1 MVSVRKRVRNSEI
14 VNRNPALLNTLR
26 KVWNGIDALHVRQD
40 RSYLHGLLFDLKG
53 GLYNT
58 EGMNFR
64 IAAAQFPRSYRSRLY
79 FDIYEAPE
87 RALAHKWIHPD
98 SSVLELGGC
107 VGVVS
112 CVVNKLLDQ
121 PKNHVVVEANPSL
134 IDILRGNRDANGCS
148 FQIENRIVSRGP
160 DAEFYIGNIMT
171 ANSKDSGVGTPIRVK
186 ADTLEALEDRHAVKF
201 DTVIL
206 DIEGGEFDFF
216 TENAARLADMRLI
229 ILELHRGILTAEQVE
244 QCYDILKR
252 AGLKQVDVREQTEV
266 WARPD
271 LKPRSLA
278 G

>member
-1 MVSVRKRVRNSEI
+1 MSVRKRVRNSEI

-121 PKNHVVVEANPSL
+121 PKNHVVCLLYTSPSP
-134 IDILRGNRDANGCS
+134 RDS
-148 FQIENRIVSRGP
+148 
-160 DAEFYIGNIMT
+160 
-171 ANSKDSGVGTPIRVK
+171 
-186 ADTLEALEDRHAVKF
+186 
-201 DTVIL
+201 
-206 DIEGGEFDFF
+206 
-216 TENAARLADMRLI
+216 
-229 ILELHRGILTAEQVE
+229 
-244 QCYDILKR
+244 
-252 AGLKQVDVREQTEV
+252 
-266 WARPD
+266 
-271 LKPRSLA
+271 
-278 G
+278 